1 MGTTDRVR
9 SVCYFGTAQRPAV
22 LPVPIVIPGS
32 SVISLDL
39 EDVSNANNA
48 LHLVFEGVR
57 LFPKAK

>member
-1 MGTTDRVR
+1 M
-9 SVCYFGTAQRPAV
+9 
-22 LPVPIVIPGS
+22 IPGS